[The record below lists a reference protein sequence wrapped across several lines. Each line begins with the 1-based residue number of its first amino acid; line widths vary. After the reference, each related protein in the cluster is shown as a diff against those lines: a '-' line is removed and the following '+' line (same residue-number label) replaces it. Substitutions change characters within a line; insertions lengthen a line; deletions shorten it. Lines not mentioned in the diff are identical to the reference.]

1 MFGLARLDQLF
12 GKSYDFMGQYTAED
26 VASYVIRKCTLENC
40 AISNLQLQ
48 KILYYLQVSFL
59 QEKGRALFS
68 DDIEAWQFGPVVRSV
83 YRKYCGY
90 GAVAIRE
97 DEKPHSEISLEDRE
111 LIDKIVEEKRRIKS
125 WVLVNM
131 THEDGK
137 PWDRVYRNGIG
148 EKDVIPKAVIAAYA

>member
-1 MFGLARLDQLF
+1 MLERFF

-26 VASYVIRKCTLENC
+26 IARYVIRKCTLENC

-48 KILYYLQVSFL
+48 KILYYLQAAFL
-59 QEKGRALFS
+59 QEKNRALFS

-90 GAVAIRE
+90 GAAAIRE
-97 DEKPHSEISLEDRE
+97 DEEPHCEITPEDRS
-111 LIDKIVEEKRRIKS
+111 LIDKIVDEKRRIKS

-137 PWDRVYRNGIG
+137 PWDRVYRNGVG
-148 EKDVIPKAVIAAYA
+148 EKAVIPKAVIAEYA